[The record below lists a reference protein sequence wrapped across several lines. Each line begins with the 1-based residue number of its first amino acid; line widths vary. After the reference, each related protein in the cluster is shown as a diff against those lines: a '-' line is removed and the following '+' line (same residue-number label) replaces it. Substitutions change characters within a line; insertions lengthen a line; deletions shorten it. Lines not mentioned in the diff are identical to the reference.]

1 MKKKIIIGIALCLGL
16 TSLSN
21 AQFNRD
27 RNNTRNPTN
36 RDTPTVTPADPAD
49 EEIPAGE
56 KNQDPAREQT
66 PTEKKTVI
74 RFMTPWTNTSAI
86 MVSNDGSIDSM
97 KTVKNYCGWFEAKV
111 VLPSEGSGV
120 LFRQTIGSTIYG
132 ANGKDSNIPI
142 SLDSIKAVTDTIW
155 IKPVPYPNGRP
166 TLYSSFPTGSLGVC
180 IKKIPVM
187 MFDWLHGTNGDG
199 TYSGDP
205 NQKNDKK
212 CSSNSR
218 DSTKTKFCNGAK
230 DLNPDFG
237 GSLTTPNP
245 LYSTSNDFGSG
256 GCEKSG
262 GMLGMV
268 EPVLGANGLPVR
280 ATNFPADCQ
289 VTDHLNS
296 WFVPQVVATDAAGK
310 QYTNATCRDLELNMT
325 DEGMWLG
332 QKDKNSKERGL
343 FFLDDFK
350 FLDEAQ
356 TIKNPFYDNTSG
368 HNFGFTMKIQATFEY
383 VPGQY
388 FEFLGDDD
396 VWVFINNRLVVDIGG
411 QHAQVEGAVDLD
423 TIGQNDPTQKLIP
436 GQTYPFHIFYAERH
450 TSESNFKMLTSID
463 LKTETSLLLVD
474 QSDKNSGIIKYEI
487 NQKISEQQLSCD
499 FTSSMQSMDTARAP
513 SNYVLTGGNLPA
525 EGVAL
530 DTAGVWYGGITI
542 NGDLAGFV
550 VDTAAIKSARALSP
564 GQYCLKFNLQADP
577 TQGDEIWFEV
587 GEYALPTV
595 VFDDSLWNIIG
606 GTVNGI
612 ERPIGEWSYQIYRV
626 NVQYEEDWAQT
637 EQGDDIL
644 YMNTS
649 NPFLVTV
656 DSLGNPISSVALVN
670 GKATFFILG
679 KDSVV
684 NATLMVKGAASA
696 NIATWTNINLKV
708 PPVPLVEYA
717 IMYDRNGD
725 GHSDSLFVKFTKELI
740 GKSKIYSISFTFGET
755 YPTLTKYDLY
765 GDSALIITS
774 DEGFTRS
781 VFTGDNDSL
790 YKGVFNTWFTF
801 SDNGGKAYFP
811 ITGEIIDRVNPIIT
825 SAEVEITDHNTNLVI
840 TFSEGIAD
848 SSTNYYLDMFQYK
861 CWRSGTLNKPINPTS
876 VKASKPNVW
885 KLPFNGGL
893 NDVVPAVGDSIRLTE
908 GDAPLYLTGT
918 TVAYDLSGTSPH
930 KLNPWVRIT
939 GDQEV
944 QITSAP
950 ITTLSNENEKAVEIM
965 SSKDVTVPKL
975 VEDMTLDAK
984 KVAEIYG
991 VQGHLVGF
999 DMAQLAANINAEVVA
1014 DMEKNNLTIDVIR
1027 MIESGQISIS
1037 KARKTYGFSKTTA
1050 DAIEEGQLS
1059 SLNYMAIKS
1068 GTAQLVSKDNIKLK
1082 YKTSYFT
1089 SLGHYVNGE
1098 TNEIACSD
1106 SIYNGDCLNNGGN
1119 LFIAWNMQA
1128 KDKRL
1133 VGTGVYIARIEI
1145 KVTAGKKVI
1154 TEMTRDLLWGVRRG
1168 QINVLE
1174 LNIKQ

>member
-1 MKKKIIIGIALCLGL
+1 MKNKLFIGLALCLGL
-16 TSLSN
+16 ASLSN
-21 AQFNRD
+21 AQFITD
-27 RNNTRNPTN
+27 RNNTRNPDN
-36 RDTPTVTPADPAD
+36 RETPTVAPGGAAEEEAPA
-49 EEIPAGE
+49 ERN
-56 KNQDPAREQT
+56 NQDPAKEQT
-66 PTEKKTVI
+66 PAGEKKTVI

-86 MVSNDGSIDSM
+86 MVMNDGSVDSM
-97 KTVKNYCGWFEAKV
+97 KTIKNYCGWFEAKV
-111 VLPSEGSGV
+111 VLPAEGSGV

-132 ANGKDSNIPI
+132 ANGKDSNVPI
-142 SLDSIKAVTDTIW
+142 SLDSIKALTDTIW

-187 MFDWLHGTNGDG
+187 MFDWLHGTKGDG
-199 TYSGDP
+199 TNSADP
-205 NQKNDKK
+205 NDTK
-212 CSSNSR
+212 CQNRR
-218 DSTKTKFCNGAK
+218 DSTTIKYCNGSK
-230 DLNPDFG
+230 DLDPDFG
-237 GSLTTPNP
+237 PMFA
-245 LYSTSNDFGSG
+245 TSNDFGSR

-268 EPVLGANGLPVR
+268 EPTLGANGLPVR
-280 ATNFPADCQ
+280 ATNFPTDCKI
-289 VTDHLNS
+289 TEHLNN
-296 WFVPQVVATDAAGK
+296 WFIPQVVATDETGK

-332 QKDKNSKERGL
+332 QKDKSSPERGL

-350 FLDEAQ
+350 FLDDGK

-388 FEFLGDDD
+388 FEFFGDDD
-396 VWVFINNRLVVDIGG
+396 VWVFINNHLVVDIGG
-411 QHAQVEGAVDLD
+411 QHSQVKGAVDLD
-423 TIGQNDPTQKLIP
+423 TIGQNDPTLKLIP
-436 GQTYPFHIFYAERH
+436 GQVYPFHIFYAERH

-463 LKTETSLLLVD
+463 LKTETSLLLVN
-474 QSDKNSGIIKYEI
+474 QSSGELIKYEI

-513 SNYVLTGGNLPA
+513 SNFVLTGGNLPA

-530 DTAGVWYGGITI
+530 DTAGMWYGGITI
-542 NGDLAGFV
+542 NGDMAGFT
-550 VDTAAIKSARALSP
+550 VDTLAIKGARALSP

-606 GTVNGI
+606 GTVNGT
-612 ERPIGEWSYQIYRV
+612 ERSIGEWAYQIYRV
-626 NVQYEEDWAQT
+626 NVQYQEDWAA
-637 EQGDDIL
+637 EENDIL
-644 YMNTS
+644 YMNTTD
-649 NPFLVTV
+649 PLLVTV
-656 DSLGNPISSVALVN
+656 DSLGNPISSVTLIG

-679 KDSVV
+679 KGDVV
-684 NATLMVKGAASA
+684 NATLMVKGAATA
-696 NIATWTNINLKV
+696 NTASWTNITLKV

-725 GHSDSLFVKFTKELI
+725 GHSDSLFVKFTKELV
-740 GKSKIYSISFTFGET
+740 GKSKIDSISFTFGET
-755 YPTLTKYDLY
+755 YPTLTKYTPY
-765 GDSALIITS
+765 GDSALVITS
-774 DEGFTRS
+774 DEGFTKA

-801 SDNGGKAYFP
+801 SDNGGKSYFP

-825 SAEVEITDHNTNLVI
+825 SAEVEITDHNTNLII

-848 SSTNYYLDMFQYK
+848 SSTANYLNIFQYK
-861 CWRSGTLNKPINPTS
+861 CWRSGQAVLPIDPIS
-876 VKASKPNVW
+876 VKATKPNVW

-893 NDVVPAVGDSIRLTE
+893 NDVVPAVGDSIRLSE
-908 GDAPLYLTGT
+908 GDAPLYVTGLK
-918 TVAYDLSGTSPH
+918 VAYELSGTTPH

-950 ITTLSNENEKAVEIM
+950 VTTLSNENEKAVEIM
-965 SSKDVTVPKL
+965 SSKNASVPKL
-975 VEDMTLDAK
+975 VENTALDVK
-984 KVAEIYG
+984 EVAEIYG
-991 VQGHLVGF
+991 TQGHLVGF

-1014 DMEKNNLTIDVIR
+1014 DMEKNNLTLEVLR
-1027 MIESGQISIS
+1027 MIESGQISIK
-1037 KARKTYGFSKTTA
+1037 KAQKTYKFSNTTA
-1050 DAIEEGQLS
+1050 DIIKEG
-1059 SLNYMAIKS
+1059 SLTSANYIGVKT
-1068 GTAQLVSKDNIKLK
+1068 GTAKLVSKENIKLK

-1098 TNEIACSD
+1098 SREIACSD
-1106 SIYNGDCLNNGGN
+1106 TIYNGDCLNNGGN
-1119 LFIAWNMQA
+1119 LFIAWNMRA
-1128 KDKRL
+1128 KDNRL

-1168 QINVLE
+1168 KINVLE
-1174 LNIKQ
+1174 LNLKQ